1 MPGKLVAE
9 GRVSVE
15 NTVQHPRPSLTPR
28 PNARLS
34 FDACAGTNVWLVR
47 TVNGD
52 AVLDFSEIGLW
63 AGPTTPAG

>member
-1 MPGKLVAE
+1 M
-9 GRVSVE
+9 E
-15 NTVQHPRPSLTPR
+15 NTVQHPRPSLTPG

-34 FDACAGTNVWLVR
+34 FDACAGTNVGLVR
-47 TVNGD
+47 TVNED